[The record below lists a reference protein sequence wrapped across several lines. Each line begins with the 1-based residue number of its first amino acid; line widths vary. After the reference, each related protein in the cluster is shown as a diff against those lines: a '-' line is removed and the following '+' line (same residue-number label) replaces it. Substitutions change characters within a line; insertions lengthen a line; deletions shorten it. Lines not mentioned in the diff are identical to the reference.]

1 MSFNRTKYDTCSYK
15 QDLEENVNTLGYILT
30 PFRYEHKYKC
40 RHQLGFIG
48 GTSVSHIK
56 GNIVDLESELRG
68 QTRIISKCGD
78 NYYIPTNDN
87 IIKNDKTEPIDTSL
101 NHLGTCQS
109 IMYKSIPLP
118 PKMNFN
124 KC

>member
-1 MSFNRTKYDTCSYK
+1 MSFNRTKYDSCSYK
-15 QDLEENVNTLGYILT
+15 QNLKESVDTLGYILT
-30 PFRYEHKYKC
+30 PFRYEHSNKC
-40 RHQLGFIG
+40 RHQLGFVG

-68 QTRIISKCGD
+68 QTRYVSKCGQ
-78 NYYIPTNDN
+78 NYYIPTDDN
-87 IIKNDKTEPIDTSL
+87 VVKNDKTEPIDTSL
-101 NHLGTCQS
+101 KHLGSCQS

-124 KC
+124 RC

>member
-1 MSFNRTKYDTCSYK
+1 MSFNRTKYDSCSYK
-15 QDLEENVNTLGYILT
+15 QNLKESVDTLGYILT
-30 PFRYEHKYKC
+30 PFRYEHSNKC
-40 RHQLGFIG
+40 RHQLGFVG

-68 QTRIISKCGD
+68 QTRYVSKCGQ
-78 NYYIPTNDN
+78 NYYIPTDDN
-87 IIKNDKTEPIDTSL
+87 VVKNDKTEPIDTSL
-101 NHLGTCQS
+101 KHLSSCQS

>member
-1 MSFNRTKYDTCSYK
+1 MSFNRTKYDNCSYK
-15 QDLEENVNTLGYILT
+15 QNLKESVDTLGYILT
-30 PFRYEHKYKC
+30 PFRYENSNKC
-40 RHQLGFIG
+40 RHQFGFIG

-68 QTRIISKCGD
+68 QTRYVSKCGQ

-87 IIKNDKTEPIDTSL
+87 VVKNDKTEPIDTSL
-101 NHLGTCQS
+101 KHLGSCQS
-109 IMYKSIPLP
+109 IMYKSVPLP